1 MGTNIAEESAASIL
15 RLKEGHEDE
24 AFDSSEF
31 GNYFP
36 NYTA

>member
-1 MGTNIAEESAASIL
+1 MDTNIAEESAASIV
-15 RLKEGHEDE
+15 RLKEAPEDE
-24 AFDSSEF
+24 AFGPSEF